1 MAGLGRR
8 VRALVVVAL
17 AAAQMGMDGGPGGM
31 GMGSGRRQRD
41 KEPLADKADLACIK
55 CDVCEIVASE
65 LWRAAASQR
74 AAAPMTTLKSRP
86 GQAARRAS
94 TFSEDDVNTLVT
106 AVCNRRKE
114 AGEWLWHVDLVETA
128 SLDGEGSAWRPLSKR
143 EKASSRNFLQVYRT
157 QRGGQI
163 RKWDRESATVKR
175 SCDLLLDEDV
185 GDVEDLVIS
194 LWKGDGDEKG
204 FKSLVCRELS
214 ARCKGDRK
222 PVNAGRVDLPFD
234 GQDKTL
240 MDTER
245 MMENMADQ
253 GMPMVMQSREDMME
267 ELYEQMEAEG
277 LSREDADAFIEAAKQ
292 PGAAD
297 ALDAAAGVDV
307 DDLGTGLN
315 AAGAAEL

>member
-1 MAGLGRR
+1 MSMAL
-8 VRALVVVAL
+8 VRALTMLLLPAVL
-17 AAAQMGMDGGPGGM
+17 AQMGGGMEGM
-31 GMGSGRRQRD
+31 GMGSGRRMRD
-41 KEPLADKADLACIK
+41 KEPLANKADVGCIK

-65 LWRAAASQR
+65 LWHEAAKQR
-74 AAAPMTTLKSRP
+74 AAAPMTTKKSRP
-86 GQAARRAS
+86 GSKAERVS
-94 TFSEDDVNTLVT
+94 SFSEEDVNALVT
-106 AVCNRRKE
+106 GVCNRRKE
-114 AGEWLWHVDLVETA
+114 IGEWLWHIDLVET
-128 SLDGEGSAWRPLSKR
+128 SSNDGEGTPWRALTKR
-143 EKASSRNFLQVYRT
+143 EKASSKNFLQVYRT
-157 QRGGQI
+157 QRGGAI
-163 RKWDRESATVKR
+163 RKWDVESASVKR
-175 SCDLLLDEDV
+175 SCDVLMDDDV
-185 GDVEDLVIS
+185 ESVEDLVIA
-194 LWKGDGDEKG
+194 LWKGDVELKA
-204 FKSLVCRELS
+204 FKKLACRELS
-214 ARCKGDRK
+214 GRCKGDRK
-222 PVNAGRVDLPFD
+222 EVISRTDELFN

-245 MMENMADQ
+245 MMENMKEQ